1 MRGVEKIMSKFL
13 NWLDNYWYHYKW
25 HTIIITF
32 FLVIGII
39 STVQIFNKESY
50 DAYVMYVGDQNI
62 PATKYQD
69 IMQSLKAVSSDYDGN
84 KDHKINFSKS
94 SFISDPEDPLAS
106 TTNTPTIQF
115 LSGLV
120 YQPYYI
126 YLMDVEVYKLYK
138 DSGVFVPISE
148 LITDIPEEW
157 YYDETAVY
165 FDKTD
170 YANSFAGVDDLGENT
185 LLVMKIVPYSASKR
199 VAAAEKQAYENHL
212 DMLKKILS
220 YRKNG

>member
-1 MRGVEKIMSKFL
+1 MSKFL
-13 NWLDNYWYHYKW
+13 KWLDNYWYHYKW
-25 HTIIITF
+25 HTIIVTF

-50 DAYVMYVGDQNI
+50 DAYVMYVGGQDI
-62 PATKYQD
+62 PDTKYHD
-69 IMQSLKAVSSDYDGN
+69 IMQSLKAVSSDYDKN
-84 KDHKINFSKS
+84 KEHQINFAKS
-94 SFISDPEDPLAS
+94 AFISDPENNLAS
-106 TTNTPTIQF
+106 TINAPTIQF
-115 LSGLV
+115 LQGLV

-148 LITDIPEEW
+148 IVKDVPEDW

-185 LLVMKIVPYSASKR
+185 LLVIKIMPYSSSKR
-199 VAAAEKQAYENHL
+199 VIEAERRAYENHL
-212 DMLKKILS
+212 DMLKNILS